1 MSNYCNTKHSIFVNN
16 SIILKSTN
24 QLLTDSPGPQLH
36 CTSDLVTDTGSRLLI
51 HFISLSISIENDTP
65 DKYVNGIAI
74 LENILSVNLY
84 DTKFSESDIFWYPS
98 LLKYVSLT
106 HLVCISTTLTLMDM
120 RRWSHQPAAFLESM
134 TSSLNELAWVSGT
147 TFLQAIVSG
156 WRMSALLRS
165 HTWDLIFWLPLWKVC
180 AVCLNKTLLVWR
192 LYYISINVCILI
204 MIMLIQVQHF

>member
-65 DKYVNGIAI
+65 DKYVHGIAI

-84 DTKFSESDIFWYPS
+84 DTKFSETDIFWYPS
-98 LLKYVSLT
+98 LLKYVSFSLHIYDVDANGHAQMVT
-106 HLVCISTTLTLMDM
+106 PTSGLFGIYDKFFKRASMGVGDYISTGNRFRLTYVGSPTLTYRGFDILV
-120 RRWSHQPAAFLESM
+120 
-134 TSSLNELAWVSGT
+134 TSLKGMCRLLKKDCWFKNCT
-147 TFLQAIVSG
+147 TSV
-156 WRMSALLRS
+156 
-165 HTWDLIFWLPLWKVC
+165 
-180 AVCLNKTLLVWR
+180 
-192 LYYISINVCILI
+192 
-204 MIMLIQVQHF
+204 